1 MGDDTG
7 GVVFGIRKVNMV
19 RSLEEC
25 FLGMTPMGYTCRFDK
40 EGVRKGCAVW
50 PRVQ

>member
-1 MGDDTG
+1 MAIGRA
-7 GVVFGIRKVNMV
+7 VFGIREVNMV

-25 FLGMTPMGYTCRFDK
+25 FVGMTPMGYTCRFEK
-40 EGVRKGCAVW
+40 EEVRKGPAVW